1 MLAVEPAFQRRGA
14 GRFAVSRAEEFLR
27 SAGKAFV
34 RIHTT
39 PDNSAAKALYE
50 SCGYALCGSGDVLTY
65 EKRL

>member
-1 MLAVEPAFQRRGA
+1 M
-14 GRFAVSRAEEFLR
+14 SRAEELLR
-27 SAGKAFV
+27 GAGKAFV

-39 PDNSAAKALYE
+39 PDNIAAKALYE